1 VTKPENDGIAPTVCA
16 GAVIADRDG
25 RLLFVRRA
33 NEPSRGLW
41 SLPGGRV
48 NPGELPAAAV
58 AREVEEETGLRVA
71 VGPLLGV
78 VYRDYV
84 ASDGRL
90 VTLEIHDYA
99 ASVVGGELVAG
110 DDATEARWLSA
121 ADLGEVEVAPRVLE
135 ALADF
140 GVRPC

>member
-1 VTKPENDGIAPTVCA
+1 VTVAENDPPVRTVCA
-16 GAVIADRDG
+16 GAVVVDGAG

-48 NPGELPAAAV
+48 DPGELPEAAA
-58 AREVEEETGLRVA
+58 AREVAEETGLRVA
-71 VGPLLGV
+71 VGALLGV
-78 VYRDYV
+78 VLREYV
-84 ASDGRL
+84 DADGRL

-99 ASVVGGELVAG
+99 AEVVGGELKAG
-110 DDATEARWLSA
+110 DDALEARWLSA
-121 ADLGEVEVAPRVLE
+121 AELTELEVAPLVLD

-140 GVRPC
+140 GVRPR